1 MPGQAEANGVRE
13 PNFARTAVVSGP
25 LPVGNA
31 GLVPPLARMLNK
43 RRFPDRFALLLLL
56 VIAVL
61 ACISAAQVGLTL
73 PTNPPVQSPAPS
85 SSSTQTAPAQLPTHQ
100 SVTSQA
106 PAAPPAV
113 RITLDEAI
121 NLAFTHSHVLKAA
134 ETTIQQARAEEITAN
149 LRPNPVISGDSQF
162 LPIFG
167 NPSGSTTSDT
177 LQQLSQFDVGIGY
190 LIERGGKRQHRLQ
203 AARDVTT
210 QTRSTVLDNQRTLA
224 FNVAQ
229 QFIAALLADS
239 NLQFAQ
245 QGLDSFQ
252 QTVTIS
258 EERYKAGDI
267 SQADYL
273 KIKLQLLQFQTD
285 VSAAQVARVQA
296 LASLRQAMGYTA
308 VPENYDVAGELAYTP
323 VNQNEDD
330 LKALALRTRPDLL
343 AAQAGL
349 TASKSA
355 YELERANGKRDV
367 NVAFNFSHVSGFS
380 SGSWF
385 ANMEL
390 PIFNR
395 NQGEIARTR
404 YAITQAQENA
414 YAASDIVL
422 TDVESAYASV
432 STNQQV
438 VQLYLGGY
446 LKNAQDSRDI
456 SEYAYKKGGASLLDF
471 LDAERSYRA
480 TELAYRQSL
489 ASYMTAVEQLKAAVG
504 TRNLP

>member
-1 MPGQAEANGVRE
+1 MEANQQRACKKGEDDGSQTCVAR
-13 PNFARTAVVSGP
+13 PNATAVHDANFNGQFRSSAP
-25 LPVGNA
+25 QLNA
-31 GLVPPLARMLNK
+31 GWPDARLSPMLNK
-43 RRFPDRFALLLLL
+43 RRVLDRSA
-56 VIAVL
+56 VIL
-61 ACISAAQVGLTL
+61 FSSLFCLTLTGICMAQVGAG
-73 PTNPPVQSPAPS
+73 QPA
-85 SSSTQTAPAQLPTHQ
+85 APAQNP
-100 SVTSQA
+100 A
-106 PAAPPAV
+106 PAPLPAPAV
-113 RITLDEAI
+113 RITLDQAI
-121 NLAFTHSHVLKAA
+121 NLAIGHSHVLKAA
-134 ETTIQQARAEEITAN
+134 ESTIQQAQAQEITAN

-167 NPSGSTTSDT
+167 NPPGSTTSDT
-177 LQQLSQFDVGIGY
+177 LQQLTQFDVGIGY

-210 QTRSTVLDNQRTLA
+210 QTRSQVLDNQRTLT

-245 QGLDSFQ
+245 QDLNGFQ

-267 SQADYL
+267 SEADYL

-296 LASLRQAMGYTA
+296 LATLRQLMGYTA
-308 VPENYDVAGELAYTP
+308 VPENYDVTGDLAYQP
-323 VNQNEDD
+323 VTVKEDD
-330 LKALALRTRPDLL
+330 LKVLALRQRPDLIS
-343 AAQAGL
+343 AEKGL
-349 TASKSA
+349 TASRSA
-355 YELERANGKRDV
+355 YALERANGKRDV

-422 TDVESAYASV
+422 TDVESAYAAV

-438 VQLYLGGY
+438 VQLYVGGY

-480 TELAYRQSL
+480 TELAYRQAL
-489 ASYMTAVEQLKAAVG
+489 ASYMTAVEQLKEAVG

>member
-1 MPGQAEANGVRE
+1 
-13 PNFARTAVVSGP
+13 
-25 LPVGNA
+25 
-31 GLVPPLARMLNK
+31 
-43 RRFPDRFALLLLL
+43 
-56 VIAVL
+56 
-61 ACISAAQVGLTL
+61 
-73 PTNPPVQSPAPS
+73 
-85 SSSTQTAPAQLPTHQ
+85 
-100 SVTSQA
+100 
-106 PAAPPAV
+106 
-113 RITLDEAI
+113 
-121 NLAFTHSHVLKAA
+121 
-134 ETTIQQARAEEITAN
+134 
-149 LRPNPVISGDSQF
+149 
-162 LPIFG
+162 
-167 NPSGSTTSDT
+167 
-177 LQQLSQFDVGIGY
+177 
-190 LIERGGKRQHRLQ
+190 
-203 AARDVTT
+203 
-210 QTRSTVLDNQRTLA
+210 
-224 FNVAQ
+224 VAQ
-229 QFIAALLADS
+229 QFIVALLADS

-296 LASLRQAMGYTA
+296 LATLRQLMGYTA
-308 VPENYDVAGELAYTP
+308 VPQNYDVAGDLAYTP

-330 LKALALRTRPDLL
+330 LKALALRTRPDLI
-343 AAQAGL
+343 AAQGGL

-367 NVAFNFSHVSGFS
+367 NVAFNFSHVAGYS

-422 TDVESAYASV
+422 TDVESAYAAV

-480 TELAYRQSL
+480 TELAYRQAL
-489 ASYMTAVEQLKAAVG
+489 ASYMTAVEQLKEAVG

>member
-1 MPGQAEANGVRE
+1 
-13 PNFARTAVVSGP
+13 
-25 LPVGNA
+25 
-31 GLVPPLARMLNK
+31 MLNK
-43 RRFPDRFALLLLL
+43 CGSPERSALLLL
-56 VIAVL
+56 VAIAVL
-61 ACISAAQVGLTL
+61 LGISAAQVGTTPLAT
-73 PTNPPVQSPAPS
+73 PSVQSPAPS
-85 SSSTQTAPAQLPTHQ
+85 PSSAQPAPG
-100 SVTSQA
+100 QA
-106 PAAPPAV
+106 PLTQPVPAPPPAPPPAV

-134 ETTIQQARAEEITAN
+134 ETTIQQAQAEETTAN
-149 LRPNPVISGDSQF
+149 LRPNPVIAGDSLF

-167 NPSGSTTSDT
+167 NPSGSNTSSTVD
-177 LQQLSQFDVGIGY
+177 QLSEFDLGVSY
-190 LIERGGKRQHRLQ
+190 LIERGRKRQHRLQ

-210 QTRSTVLDNQRTLA
+210 QTRSQVLDTQRTLA
-224 FNVAQ
+224 FTVAQ
-229 QFIAALLADS
+229 QFVAALLADS
-239 NLQFAQ
+239 NLLFAQ
-245 QGLDSFQ
+245 QDLNSFQ

-267 SQADYL
+267 SEADYL

-296 LASLRQAMGYTA
+296 LAGLRQAMGYTA
-308 VPENYDVAGELAYTP
+308 VPENYDVAGDLTYTS

-330 LKALALRTRPDLL
+330 LKTLALRTRPDLL

-349 TASKSA
+349 TASKST
-355 YELERANGKRDV
+355 YELERANGKRDLTV
-367 NVAFNFSHVSGFS
+367 GFNYSHVSGYN
-380 SGSWF
+380 SGSF
-385 ANMEL
+385 LANMEL

-422 TDVESAYASV
+422 TDVESAYAAV

-480 TELAYRQSL
+480 TELAYRQAL
-489 ASYMTAVEQLKAAVG
+489 ASYMTAVEQLKEAVG

>member
-1 MPGQAEANGVRE
+1 
-13 PNFARTAVVSGP
+13 
-25 LPVGNA
+25 
-31 GLVPPLARMLNK
+31 MLKNT
-43 RRFPDRFALLLLL
+43 RSPHRSSVLLL
-56 VIAVL
+56 VAMAVL
-61 ACISAAQVGLTL
+61 AGISAGQVGSTQLAT
-73 PTNPPVQSPAPS
+73 PGGQSPTPAQSP
-85 SSSTQTAPAQLPTHQ
+85 TQPAPAQSAPTQ
-100 SVTSQA
+100 SAAPSPSPASQ
-106 PAAPPAV
+106 PPAV

-134 ETTIQQARAEEITAN
+134 ATTIQQAQAEEITAN
-149 LRPNPVISGDSQF
+149 LRPNPVLSGDSQF

-190 LIERGGKRQHRLQ
+190 LIERGGKRHRRLQ

-229 QFIAALLADS
+229 QFVAALLADS

-245 QGLDSFQ
+245 QDLNSFQ

-267 SQADYL
+267 SEADYL

-296 LASLRQAMGYTA
+296 LATLRQLMGYTA
-308 VPENYDVAGELAYTP
+308 VPENYDVVGDLAYTP
-323 VNQNEDD
+323 VNENEDD
-330 LKALALRTRPDLL
+330 LKALALRTRPDLI

-367 NVAFNFSHVSGFS
+367 NLAFNFSHVSGFS

-422 TDVESAYASV
+422 TDVESAYAAV

-480 TELAYRQSL
+480 TELAYRQAL
-489 ASYMTAVEQLKAAVG
+489 ASYMTAVEQLKEAVG